1 VDKTDVVMLVV
12 VLARFG
18 LPFLIPR
25 FPLPAILACLVL
37 DAADQTIFQIF
48 TDAPLTGYQ
57 SYDKALDI
65 FYLAVAFIST
75 FRNWTL
81 PLALVVAQFLY
92 FYRLLGVVLFETL
105 EYRWLLL
112 VFPNTFEYFFIA
124 IEAVRT
130 RWSLQRMSTKAI
142 YGTAAFI
149 WIVIKLPQE
158 YWIHI
163 AKMDVT
169 DTLRDHPWT
178 WGILAGLVALGLGI
192 VVFLWKIAPS
202 PDTRLAFDVRK
213 QFGGISPRP
222 GVRSFER
229 SEIIEKIFLL
239 GMIAVIFGHV
249 LPGVRMSGWGIFAV
263 VAVFVVVNAVVSF
276 GWRFREADLVG
287 VAAQLA
293 FTLALNLGIVGLY
306 FVVTPSR
313 DERVPVTNTL
323 FYLVLLSV
331 LIALYDYYRRFRHP
345 SALPSRGS

>member
-1 VDKTDVVMLVV
+1 MDKTDAVMLVV

-37 DAADQTIFQIF
+37 DAADQTIFQLF

-178 WGILAGLVALGLGI
+178 WGVLVGLVALGLGI
-192 VVFLWKIAPS
+192 LVFLWKIAPT
-202 PDTRLAFDVRK
+202 PDTRFALDVRK
-213 QFGGISPRP
+213 QFGGVSSRP
-222 GVRSFER
+222 GVRLLER
-229 SEIIEKIFLL
+229 SEVIEKIFLI

-249 LPGVRMSGWGIFAV
+249 LPDVRASGWGIFGV
-263 VAVFVVVNAVVSF
+263 VAIFVVLNAVVSF
-276 GWRFREADLVG
+276 AWRFREADLVG
-287 VAAQLA
+287 VAAQLI
-293 FTLALNLGIVGLY
+293 FTLALNLGIVGVY
-306 FVVTPSR
+306 FLVTPTR
-313 DERVPVTNTL
+313 DERAPVTNTL

-345 SALPSRGS
+345 MRAGN